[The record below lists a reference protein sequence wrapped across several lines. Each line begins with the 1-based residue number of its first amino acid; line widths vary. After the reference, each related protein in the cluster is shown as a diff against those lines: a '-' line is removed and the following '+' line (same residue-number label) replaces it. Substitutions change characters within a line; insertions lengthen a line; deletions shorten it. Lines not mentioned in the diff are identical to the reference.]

1 MVRKIAR
8 GTVVLAPDPYTSA
21 SGNRPFVIISDESY
35 PFYPNGYLGVPLTR
49 KDKVN
54 TFELTDYDI
63 DEQYEEFEKDSNF
76 INPYSPV
83 QVNEPG
89 RALAVISDDFMDLLA
104 DRVMKAIGLKRKS

>member
-1 MVRKIAR
+1 MVRKIER

-63 DEQYEEFEKDSNF
+63 DEQYEEFEKTSNF

-89 RALAVISDDFMDLLA
+89 RALALISDSFMDILA
-104 DRVMKAIGLKRKS
+104 DRVTKAIGGSIS